1 MFKRKKRKIQN
12 INLKKRRGG
21 AKGSFFF
28 FWKTHLKFYLKCL
41 LLLFLYIPFPYLHKI
56 QEYGVRLLCLYI

>member
-12 INLKKRRGG
+12 INLKKEGEG
-21 AKGSFFF
+21 QKALFFG
-28 FWKTHLKFYLKCL
+28 KLNLKSYLKCL